1 MTNYKLKLINH
12 LLNNGNKKTC
22 ESILLKSFK
31 NIQKSSLKSHKKIT
45 KIAIIYS
52 VSIFRMIK
60 LKQKKRK
67 KKNVKEVP
75 AFIFNNF
82 ERVSWSLKIILTSS
96 KKQNSNNFYKK
107 LKKEIITNSKNKG
120 NVIDKKTEL
129 NKQILLKKRLF
140 INFRW

>member
-1 MTNYKLKLINH
+1 
-12 LLNNGNKKTC
+12 
-22 ESILLKSFK
+22 
-31 NIQKSSLKSHKKIT
+31 
-45 KIAIIYS
+45 
-52 VSIFRMIK
+52 MIK

>member
-60 LKQKKRK
+60 LKQKKEKRK
-67 KKNVKEVP
+67 
-75 AFIFNNF
+75 
-82 ERVSWSLKIILTSS
+82 T
-96 KKQNSNNFYKK
+96 
-107 LKKEIITNSKNKG
+107 
-120 NVIDKKTEL
+120 
-129 NKQILLKKRLF
+129 
-140 INFRW
+140 